1 MGFDNKEKIINAL
14 KKAKGKLDDAVD
26 YLDE

>member
-1 MGFDNKEKIINAL
+1 MGFDDKEKIINAL
-14 KKAKGKLDDAVD
+14 RKAKGKLDDAVD